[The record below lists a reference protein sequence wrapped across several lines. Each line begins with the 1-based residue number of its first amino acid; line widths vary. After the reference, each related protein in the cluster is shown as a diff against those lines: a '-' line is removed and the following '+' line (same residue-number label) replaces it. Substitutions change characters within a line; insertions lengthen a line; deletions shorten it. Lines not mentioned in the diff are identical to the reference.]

1 MKRREFLHK
10 TVAGGAIVHGGA
22 SSPRASA
29 ASARQAQAQAQAAT
43 NPPARMFREGEIVIE
58 RSMPGKP
65 HEGKVLAAIQPH
77 SDDIPLFAAGTV
89 AKLVS
94 EGYTGILVRMTNDE
108 KAGRGATTGEVVL
121 NNERDNDAV
130 AKALG
135 LTKVF
140 NFNYRNH
147 RMDNESRQEI
157 RGRFI
162 HLFRLLK
169 VDTIFCYDPWGHYE
183 ENPDHY
189 VTAQVV
195 ESACWMAGSSR
206 DYVEQLDGGLKPHA
220 VREKYYFARGPQLVN
235 RIVDIGASIDKKV
248 DANRVNV
255 TQGPAG
261 ESGAQLRAR
270 LASQKQRL
278 PILGNDDETAN
289 RQYIKHIV
297 LDLDSDRLRG
307 VPSDREVGRRFGL
320 EWAEAF
326 HYIGPAPTRLD
337 EYIAKNAVPL

>member
-1 MKRREFLHK
+1 MKRREFFETALL
-10 TVAGGAIVHGGA
+10 GGSVVGAGA
-22 SSPRASA
+22 SDPHAAVSASQTA
-29 ASARQAQAQAQAAT
+29 DVRPAQA
-43 NPPARMFREGEIVIE
+43 FREGEIVIE
-58 RSMPGKP
+58 RPAAGRP

-77 SDDIPLFAAGTV
+77 SDDIPLFAGGTV
-89 AKLVS
+89 AKLVG
-94 EGYTGILVRMTNDE
+94 EGYTGCLIRMTNDE
-108 KAGRGATTGEVVL
+108 KAGRGATTGEIVL

-130 AKALG
+130 AQALG
-135 LTKVF
+135 LTRVF
-140 NFNYRNH
+140 NLNYRNH

-157 RGRFI
+157 RGRLI

-169 VDTIFCYDPWGHYE
+169 VDTVVCYDPWGHYE

-206 DYVEQLDGGLKPHA
+206 DYAEQLAAGLKPHG

-235 RIVDIGASIDKKV
+235 RIVDIGGSIDRKV
-248 DANRVNV
+248 ECNRVNV

-261 ESGAQLRAR
+261 ENGARLRAR
-270 LASQKQRL
+270 LAAQQQRL

-297 LDLDSDRLRG
+297 LDVGSAQLRG
-307 VPSDREVGRRFGL
+307 VPSDRELGRRFGL

-326 HYIGPAPTRLD
+326 HYIGPATSSLD
-337 EYIAKNAVPL
+337 KYIADNAVPL

>member
-1 MKRREFLHK
+1 MKRREFLEK
-10 TVAGGAIVHGGA
+10 TVTGGITIGA
-22 SSPRASA
+22 VRVSNTSSAE
-29 ASARQAQAQAQAAT
+29 AREVRPQPATSQAAE
-43 NPPARMFREGEIVIE
+43 MFRQGEIVIE
-58 RSMPGKP
+58 RAATGKP
-65 HEGKVLAAIQPH
+65 HVGKVLAAIQPH
-77 SDDIPLFAAGTV
+77 SDDLPLFAAGTV
-89 AKLVS
+89 AKLMN
-94 EGYTGILVRMTNDE
+94 EGYTGCLIRMTNDE

-135 LTKVF
+135 LTRVF
-140 NFNYRNH
+140 NLNYRNH

-157 RGRFI
+157 RGRLI

-169 VDTIFCYDPWGHYE
+169 VDTIVCYDPWGHYE

-189 VTAQVV
+189 VTAQLV
-195 ESACWMAGSSR
+195 ESACWMAGSAR
-206 DYVEQLDGGLKPHA
+206 DYVEQLEAGLQPHG

-235 RIVDIGASIDKKV
+235 RIVDITETIERKV
-248 DANRVNV
+248 ECNRVNV

-261 ESGAQLRAR
+261 ENGARLRAL
-270 LASQKQRL
+270 LASRKQRL

-297 LDLDSDRLRG
+297 LDLDSMRLRG
-307 VPSDREVGRRFGL
+307 VPSDRDLGRRYGF

-326 HYIGPAPTRLD
+326 HYIGPAANRLD
-337 EYIAKNAVPL
+337 QYISDNGIPL

>member
-1 MKRREFLHK
+1 MKRREFLEK
-10 TVAGGAIVHGGA
+10 TVTGGLTTGA
-22 SSPRASA
+22 VRVSNTSSAE
-29 ASARQAQAQAQAAT
+29 AREVRPQPAT
-43 NPPARMFREGEIVIE
+43 SQPAEMFRQGEIVIE
-58 RSMPGKP
+58 RAATGKP
-65 HEGKVLAAIQPH
+65 HVGKVLAAIQPH
-77 SDDIPLFAAGTV
+77 SDDLPLFAAGTV
-89 AKLVS
+89 AKLMN
-94 EGYTGILVRMTNDE
+94 EGYTGCLIRMTNDE

-135 LTKVF
+135 LTRVF
-140 NFNYRNH
+140 NLNYRNH

-157 RGRFI
+157 RGRLI

-169 VDTIFCYDPWGHYE
+169 VDTIVCYDPWGHYE

-189 VTAQVV
+189 VTAQLV
-195 ESACWMAGSSR
+195 ESACWMAGSAR
-206 DYVEQLDGGLKPHA
+206 DYVEQLEAGLQPHG

-235 RIVDIGASIDKKV
+235 RIVDITETIERKV
-248 DANRVNV
+248 ECNRVNV

-261 ESGAQLRAR
+261 ENGARLRAL
-270 LASQKQRL
+270 LASRKQRL

-297 LDLDSDRLRG
+297 LDLDSMRLRG
-307 VPSDREVGRRFGL
+307 VPSDRDLGRRYGF

-326 HYIGPAPTRLD
+326 HYIGPAANRLD
-337 EYIAKNAVPL
+337 QYISDNGIPL